1 MPTTPSPAS
10 SRPLAILPSV
20 VLGGALVALA
30 SLSAC
35 GDDTKTNPT
44 PPTFQA
50 SLAAANERPTPNSSP
65 GTGSATVVQNGSTFT
80 YTVNYANLTGAP
92 TLSHIHGPADATKAV
107 GVLVNF
113 NIGTPTSGTGSF
125 TGTFTPADIVPASGQ
140 PPISMDSLVTLM
152 RTGNAYVNVHTSAN
166 KGGEIRGQLTLK

>member
-1 MPTTPSPAS
+1 MQTHPSTAPRA
-10 SRPLAILPSV
+10 LALLPSIV
-20 VLGGALVALA
+20 FGGALLALA

-35 GDDTKTNPT
+35 GDDTKTNPP

-50 SLAAANERPTPNSSP
+50 SLNAANERPTSLTLP
-65 GTGSATVVQNGSTFT
+65 GTGSATVVQNGTTFT
-80 YTVNYANLTGAP
+80 YTVNYANLTGTP

-140 PPISMDSLVTLM
+140 PAISMDSLVTLM

>member
-1 MPTTPSPAS
+1 MPTTPPTV
-10 SRPLAILPSV
+10 SRPLAILPSI

-35 GDDTKTNPT
+35 GDDTSAP
-44 PPTFQA
+44 PQPTFQA
-50 SLAAANERPTPNSSP
+50 ALNAASERPTSLTLP
-65 GTGSATVVQNGSTFT
+65 GTGSATVVRNGTTFT
-80 YTVNYANLTGAP
+80 YTVSYANLSGAP
-92 TLSHIHGPADATKAV
+92 ILSHIHGPADASKAV

-140 PPISMDSLVTLM
+140 PAISMDSLVKLM
-152 RTGNAYVNVHTSAN
+152 TTGNAYVNVHTSTN

>member
-1 MPTTPSPAS
+1 MQTHLSTA
-10 SRPLAILPSV
+10 RPLALLPSIV
-20 VLGGALVALA
+20 FGGTLLALA

-35 GDDTKTNPT
+35 GDDTKTNPP

-50 SLAAANERPTPNSSP
+50 SLNAANERPTPVTSP
-65 GTGSATVVQNGSTFT
+65 GTGSATIVQNGTTFT
-80 YTVNYANLTGAP
+80 YTVNYAGLTGAP

-113 NIGTPTSGTGSF
+113 NVGTPTGGTGSF
-125 TGTFTPADIVPASGQ
+125 TGTFTGADIVPASGQ
-140 PPISMDSLVTLM
+140 PAISVDSLVKLM

>member
-1 MPTTPSPAS
+1 MPANPPAAP
-10 SRPLAILPSV
+10 RPLALLPSI

-35 GDDTKTNPT
+35 GDDTTST
-44 PPTFQA
+44 PPAPTFQA
-50 SLAAANERPTPNSSP
+50 TLNAANERPTSLTLP
-65 GTGSATVVQNGSTFT
+65 GTGSATVVQNGTTFT
-80 YTVNYANLTGAP
+80 YTVNYAGLTGTP

-125 TGTFTPADIVPASGQ
+125 TGTFTAADIVPASGQ
-140 PPISMDSLVTLM
+140 PAISMDSLITLM
-152 RTGNAYVNVHTSAN
+152 RTGNAYVNVHTNAN